1 MTEVRNLNTTAL
13 AFLGDSVY
21 EVYVREKVLD
31 SGETHADNLHR
42 MAVKFVSAEG
52 QAKAVKAL
60 MESELTEEELSLVKR
75 ARNHKASSSKRTKAS
90 KKGSDIITDK
100 LATAFE
106 ALIGWLY
113 LNDRKE
119 RMEDLIGKAFEIIEQ

>member
-52 QAKAVKAL
+52 QAKAVKVL